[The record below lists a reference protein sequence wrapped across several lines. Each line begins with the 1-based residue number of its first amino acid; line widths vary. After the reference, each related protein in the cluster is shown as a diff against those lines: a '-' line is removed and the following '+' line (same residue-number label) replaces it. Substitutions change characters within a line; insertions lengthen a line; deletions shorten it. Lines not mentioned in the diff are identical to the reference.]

1 MYTTV
6 KNYRDRLNKWT
17 EFKNWSNI
25 GSESKVPYMIACFK
39 NLLEPF
45 TELASTYEKYTKSKY
60 KGYHNIPYIEMDMFY
75 KTLKPTL
82 IELGEFI
89 MYLQHTDYDFTTYM
103 IPLIEY
109 FASKMS
115 TDKEREYLMLIYQ
128 NTRIVSNPFNFLRLP
143 EKISRTVIAHI
154 YHKYMPE
161 NFFNLGND
169 LDDDDL
175 YDDSDDNLNNNKPA
189 LISLSTDQLL
199 ELNTLKQYFDEIN
212 NIGGPVENI
221 LLEFITFVPPIS
233 SEFSWYSYTY
243 GEKEPI
249 LTSEK
254 LKVDYLKQQL
264 NEWKIFF
271 HDISYFCRPYNGS
284 VFYEHP
290 YLDINSLMNKTF
302 PNKET
307 VFEITQY
314 IIDQNPCKVYVL
326 PLIEYLCV
334 KIINEGIHEDDL
346 MGLVKLYSLVQKEEI
361 RKCEYNIGNV
371 KQNDIAKFID
381 ESIQIRLIKFLI
393 ESIGFGNED
402 SYGSEECSFV
412 INLVKC
418 CYNIEMNFAI
428 LCNIKS
434 TVLKTSL
441 LLALDSKLD
450 MFIDYLIE
458 NISQDTS
465 EDLIHTVKCCLVQ
478 NLDSQVIKFTDN
490 GFDISV
496 KNNYLAR
503 YAYGQYKH
511 DNQQHMFLLVSQY
524 HEIEKFIKDSCRKDF
539 KYVPTRSCKQW
550 KLSNYY

>member
-17 EFKNWSNI
+17 EFKNWSTLE
-25 GSESKVPYMIACFK
+25 SESKVPYMIACFK

-45 TELASTYEKYTKSKY
+45 TDLSSTYEKYTKSKY

-103 IPLIEY
+103 IPLVEY

-128 NTRIVSNPFNFLRLP
+128 NTRIVSSPCNYYNRP
-143 EKISRTVIAHI
+143 EKMSRIIIVRMCL
-154 YHKYMPE
+154 KYKYTPE
-161 NFFNLGND
+161 NFFNLSAD
-169 LDDDDL
+169 FDDDL
-175 YDDSDDNLNNNKPA
+175 DNCYLHNKKSA
-189 LISLSTDQLL
+189 LISLSTEELL
-199 ELNTLKQYFDEIN
+199 ELNTLKQYFDEIKGL
-212 NIGGPVENI
+212 IENI
-221 LLEFITFVPPIS
+221 LLEFNSFVPPIS
-233 SEFSWYSYTY
+233 SKFSWFSYTY
-243 GEKEPI
+243 GEEEPV

-254 LKVDYLKQQL
+254 LKLDYFKQQV
-264 NEWKIFF
+264 NEWKIYFY
-271 HDISYFCRPYNGS
+271 DISYFCSPYGRS
-284 VFYEHP
+284 MFYTHP
-290 YLDINSLMNKTF
+290 YLDMISLMNKAT

-314 IIDQNPCKVYVL
+314 IIEQNPCKVYVL

-334 KIINEGIHEDDL
+334 KIIDEGIHEEDL

-402 SYGSEECSFV
+402 SYGSDKCSFV

-418 CYNIEMNFAI
+418 CYSIEMNFAI

-465 EDLIHTVKCCLVQ
+465 EDLIHTVKCCLIQ

-490 GFDISV
+490 GFDISA

-524 HEIEKFIKDSCRKDF
+524 HGIEKFIKDSCRKDF
-539 KYVPTRSCKQW
+539 KYVPTRSCKQG